1 MATKS
6 LTKAA
11 LLEELATTT
20 GIAKREATTVLDA
33 LLVIAYRETKKK
45 GEFTLP
51 GLGKLVL
58 NKRKARKGINPKTG
72 ESIRIAASTVV
83 KLRVAKAAK
92 DAILGVKAPKPA
104 TLSKEGATIAKAEMK
119 AKPAKSTAPAKAKK
133 R

>member
-11 LLEELATTT
+11 LLEELATTI
-20 GIAKREATTVLDA
+20 GVGKREASAFLDA
-33 LLVIAYRETKKK
+33 LLAIVYRETKKK

-51 GLGKLVL
+51 GLGKLVKT
-58 NKRKARKGINPKTG
+58 KRKARKGINPKTG
-72 ESIRIAASTVV
+72 ESIRIAASTAV

-92 DAILGVKAPKPA
+92 DAIIGAKTPA
-104 TLSKEGATIAKAEMK
+104 VATPSKKSASTPKAEGK
-119 AKPAKSTAPAKAKK
+119 AKPVKTGSTKGTK

>member
-11 LLEELATTT
+11 LLEELAATS
-20 GIAKREATTVLDA
+20 GIAKREATTVLDT
-33 LLVIAYRETKKK
+33 LLAIAYRETKKK
-45 GEFTLP
+45 GEFTFP

-72 ESIRIAASTVV
+72 EAIRIAASTVV
-83 KLRVAKAAK
+83 KLKVAKAAK
-92 DAILGVKAPKPA
+92 DAILGAKAPKSTAP
-104 TLSKEGATIAKAEMK
+104 SKKGTITTKA
-119 AKPAKSTAPAKAKK
+119 AKPVKSTAPAKAKK